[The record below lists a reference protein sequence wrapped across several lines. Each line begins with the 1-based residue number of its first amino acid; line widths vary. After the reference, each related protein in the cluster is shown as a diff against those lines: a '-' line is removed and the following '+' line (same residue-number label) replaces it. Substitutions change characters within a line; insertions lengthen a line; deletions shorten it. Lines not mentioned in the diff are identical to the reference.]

1 MFEETIRTLKQLGN
15 EKSTLSISADDDNYF
30 DRECP
35 APECLAQFKVL
46 MADWKEK
53 VRDEEVFCPFCG
65 HTADAQKWWT
75 QKQLD
80 HVRDVALAKIQG
92 AIGGALRRDAESF
105 NQRHSRGGFI
115 SMSMKVDSRPQHV
128 PIPYAAAAPMR
139 LKIACGECGCRYAV
153 VGAAYFCPS
162 CGANAAELVFDLTT
176 QGIRQSL
183 DAIDAIKAAISDA
196 DTAENTCRLIVESAL
211 QNAVTAFQR
220 IAEALHAR
228 IAPTTRVRR
237 NAFQNLAEGSALWVA
252 AIGHGY
258 DKHLAAAEMEQ
269 LTTAFQQRHLLAH
282 TQGVVDDDYVKK
294 TADVRYKIG
303 QRLVIKR
310 EAVAE
315 ALTLIEQLTRG
326 IRDDAK
332 CMDESN
338 ITSQPKRT
346 GSGED

>member
-1 MFEETIRTLKQLGN
+1 MLTHGASAGRLVMFEETIRALKKLGD
-15 EKSTLSISADDDNYF
+15 EKSTVAFSTDDSDYF

-46 MADWKEK
+46 MEDWKSK

-75 QKQLD
+75 QEQLE
-80 HVRDVALAKIQG
+80 HARDVALAKVK
-92 AIGGALRRDAESF
+92 ATLGGALRLDAQRF
-105 NQRHSRGGFI
+105 NQRQPKGGFI
-115 SMSMKVDSRPQHV
+115 SMSMKVNSIPQHV

-162 CGANAAELVFDLTT
+162 CGANAAELVFELTA

-183 DAIDAIKAAISDA
+183 EAVNAIRAAISDA

-211 QNAVTAFQR
+211 QNSVTAFQR
-220 IAEALHAR
+220 VAEALHAR
-228 IAPTTRVRR
+228 IAPTVKTRR
-237 NAFQNLAEGSALWVA
+237 NAFQNLSEGSALWEA
-252 AIGHGY
+252 AIGGGY
-258 DKHLAAAEMEQ
+258 DKHLTTVEMKQ

-282 TQGVVDDDYVKK
+282 TQGVVDDDYIRK
-294 TADVRYKIG
+294 TGDTRYKLG

-315 ALTLIEQLTRG
+315 ALNLIEQLTRG
-326 IRDDAK
+326 IRQDAK
-332 CMDESN
+332 D
-338 ITSQPKRT
+338 K
-346 GSGED
+346 G

>member
-1 MFEETIRTLKQLGN
+1 MFEETIRALKKLGD
-15 EKSTLSISADDDNYF
+15 EKSTVSISTDDENYF

-46 MADWKEK
+46 MEDWKDK

-75 QKQLD
+75 QEQLN
-80 HVRDVALAKIQG
+80 HVRDVALANIQG
-92 AIGGALRRDAESF
+92 AIGGALRRDAQKF
-105 NQRHSRGGFI
+105 NQSQPKGGFI

-128 PIPYAAAAPMR
+128 PIPYVAAAPMR
-139 LKIACGECGCRYAV
+139 LKITCGECGCRYAA

-162 CGANAAELVFDLTT
+162 CGANAAELVFDLTA

-183 DAIDAIKAAISDA
+183 GAVDAVRAAIPDA

-220 IAEALHAR
+220 NAEALYAR
-228 IAPTTRVRR
+228 IAPTTKIRR

-258 DKHLAAAEMEQ
+258 DKHLTAVELEQ
-269 LTTAFQQRHLLAH
+269 LTMVFQQRHLLAH
-282 TQGVVDDDYVKK
+282 TQGVVDDDYIRK
-294 TADVRYKIG
+294 TGDTRYKSG

-315 ALTLIEQLTRG
+315 ALTLVEQLTHG
-326 IRDDAK
+326 IREDAK
-332 CMDESN
+332 G
-338 ITSQPKRT
+338 K
-346 GSGED
+346 G